1 MKSFLRILQLGT
13 LLFALPL
20 FCQQPPNN
28 AIGFQPGKSFQMGD
42 FDTVNLFNGNLTV
55 AIPLGPSFTPGG
67 NLAYGFHLI
76 YNGNAWVMAGGTQ
89 PEAIPNRFSNAALG
103 WRVSLGE
110 LVAPQD
116 PAILDIAAG
125 PGDWIFLGADGA
137 DHTFSLTL
145 HDEENGTN
153 YAGSDALD
161 FGTVVGYTRDGSY
174 LRLVRGARQ
183 IVAPPYP
190 CPLGRCIDYT
200 VDYSIEAPDGNI
212 HTFQGEISKYFLS
225 GPPTVQDDAKL
236 SYHLMS
242 SVDRF
247 GNYLHVT
254 YPDPLT
260 WVIKDGTLSAGDI
273 RTHTIH
279 FLNETFYEF
288 NGSSN
293 AHLFVDHIDLA
304 AFNGQTATYTFN
316 YSDYVEISKNCDDQ
330 YPANTTKTRFLNS
343 ITQPDGSLF
352 AMDYN
357 TIDRDPVTNAIQC
370 SRTAGHLLQ
379 FTLPTGGKIKYA
391 PELRTFPSFPDDPDP
406 RSGPAGDLRQ
416 HSMGV
421 ATRTLLDAN
430 NATAGSWT
438 YHADLTDP
446 IDYHHPPN
454 NSVTREPL
462 GLVVTVKDPL
472 GQTTAY
478 YFDVDHFGPDV
489 ACYPGGKEEIEYAM
503 PFTRMAGT
511 ATLDG
516 LFLSSEVYDGTCTM
530 QIPFFGT
537 GCARTCL
544 LDSNGLPLPPKRS
557 TYVLYEQD
565 PGSTVPTDQDRRVT
579 HRRTVFNDDLGC
591 GVACYEETL
600 LSDFDGLG
608 HYRTETRQSNFP
620 GTPFPRVTTTHYN
633 AVGGTY
639 VPGTGLQAAS
649 YMIPPGS
656 LWLPGVYDVQTTSE
670 NGQTARTEFCFNATT
685 AFLERR
691 RTQRSA
697 DRSRDL
703 LATFGQTG
711 GDVTTESYFGGDSQP
726 LSGGFATCTDNPG
739 TPAYH
744 ITHHYTYGSL
754 DWTQYDGVSF
764 KSLDLT
770 IDKSSGLASFS
781 RDTSGLLLTTYT
793 YDTMQRLT
801 EVHPP
806 GEAWTKYNY
815 TFSTS
820 TPSSLSIIRR
830 PFGSSATA
838 PAETSTYLYFDSFGR
853 SILSKE
859 QFPEGWSTTVTSY
872 DFLGRAV
879 STSMPEFHGS
889 SAWEIFTPAHSTTTT
904 YDRFDRPL
912 SIQAPDLGTTLFSY
926 AGNRVTYR
934 SACVSTNDHPQ
945 PPVGLPPPPPCL
957 TGGQTFTTTE
967 IVDGYG
973 RLSSVT
979 EPLTP
984 SLTTNYG
991 YDVGNRLASVA
1002 MNAPEGLQQR
1012 TFTYDLAGLLTSEK
1026 HPEKGRNG
1034 YGTVSYQEYDAR
1046 GHLRHRI
1053 DGTTGG
1059 AFDVTFV
1066 YDAAERLTHV
1076 QDLDPANIRR
1086 DLKFFEYG
1094 IDNPSNNPRL
1104 GKLKTATR
1112 HNYQPALGGDITV
1125 AETYTY
1131 GGPNGRVSLRETA
1144 IGGSLPP
1151 NTFTLGQSWDDL
1163 GNVETVTYP
1172 SNAAFTSTP
1181 SRTVGYSYTN
1191 ALLTGVNSYTNS
1203 MTHTANGLL
1212 SNIAHANGEN
1222 EVWTPDPDGM
1232 ARPFSIQITNSA
1244 GANKLIGPYMY
1255 DAAGNIEQ
1263 IGDTAATHTL
1273 YRYDGAGRLENAVDI
1288 VPSSPPAHSV
1298 VFTYDSFGNKLGD
1311 SLHRFDPNGDG
1322 KMTSSDI
1329 FYLVNFLF
1337 LHGPQP
1343 RGEDGFLSGDANN
1356 DGNVTSSDVFFL
1368 VNFLFLS
1375 GPAPSIPT
1383 ETALPGGGESVPT
1396 PGNEPDSITVGTVTA
1411 AGNTV
1416 DVPVYIRDV
1425 PGTLLDRDLPPG
1437 SKIQS
1442 FAIKVAYSPA
1452 SSVSSVT
1459 FTRSGITANLVPT
1472 VDLSP
1477 STSTANTISLI
1488 DTFQESTNLIPL
1500 ASKAPAPGNQVA
1512 HLVFTL
1518 SSSASPGSSIAITL
1532 DPSVTLLSDEGGNT
1546 SESPANGTLVLVD
1559 GAINIPSQMVTAP
1572 SASIANMP
1580 AETVRPARFLR
1591 NAKLASGST
1600 RFSPRTSSYLGTTN
1614 HDTAFDYDEAG
1625 DVLHD
1630 GSGRSFTY
1638 DALSMTTGATAPLT
1652 VGGTRNFAYI
1662 YTADDE
1668 RIALV
1673 ETLPSGATTTNWTL
1687 RGLDNHL
1694 LRTWTNST
1702 WREDDIWRGAAL
1714 LAYESPTG
1722 VRHYGLDHLGSPAI
1736 VTDATANLVGPLTF
1750 DAFGNGGATGAG
1762 MLQYTGHERDS
1773 FNVGSS
1779 PGTVTLPDYLHARYY
1794 DSARGR
1800 FLSVDPAVDSIDPGK
1815 PQSWNRYAYV
1825 RSNPLTFTD
1834 PTGRILWFSGAN
1846 DALDLLQTSIN
1857 TDLGKAAT
1865 FSIGGNGVATL
1876 TVNTGVEATK
1886 EQQAMIT
1893 MLSDAISDPN
1903 ITRIGVGLNDP
1914 GQFMG
1919 KSGQGGQMSMDI
1931 GDMAAAAGSCATTPG
1946 ALAAHEIAEKWAMQ
1960 SFGQSLKDAHAY
1972 ATFVEN
1978 RIAPWQRPIGGE
1990 NHLPPSYDSIHR
2002 YDEVLAPYFKSS
2014 PYYGGSAAMQWVT
2027 FKLIDGRVV
2036 SVTP

>member
-1 MKSFLRILQLGT
+1 MKPFLRILQLGA

-20 FCQQPPNN
+20 ICQQAPNS
-28 AIGFQPGKSFQMGD
+28 ALGFQPGKSFQMGD

-55 AIPLGPSFTPGG
+55 SIPLGPSFTPGG
-67 NLAYGFHLI
+67 NLAYGLHLV
-76 YNGNAWVMAGGTQ
+76 YNGNAWVIHDDTP

-116 PAILDIAAG
+116 PAILDISDG
-125 PGDWIFLGADGA
+125 GSWIFLGADGA
-137 DHTFSLTL
+137 DHSFYLTL

-153 YAGSDALD
+153 YAGSDALT

-174 LRLVRGARQ
+174 LRLVRGARLQ
-183 IVAPPYP
+183 TAFTYP
-190 CPLGRCIDYT
+190 CPIFPGFCNDFT
-200 VDYSIEAPDGNI
+200 VDYSIEAPDGNV
-212 HTFQGEISKYFLS
+212 HTFQAAITKSIRGGF
-225 GPPTVQDDAKL
+225 PTVQEDAKL

-247 GNYLHVT
+247 GNYLHVS

-260 WVIKDGTLSAGDI
+260 WVIKDGTPSAGDI
-273 RTHTIH
+273 RTHTVH

-288 NGSSN
+288 RGQPT
-293 AHLFVDHIDLA
+293 AHLFVDRIDLA
-304 AFNGQTATYTFN
+304 AFNGQTASYQFN

-330 YPANTTKTRFLNS
+330 YPMNTTNTRFLNS

-352 AMDYN
+352 AMNYL
-357 TIDRDPVTNAIQC
+357 TIVRDPVTNAIQC
-370 SRTAGHLLQ
+370 SKTAGHLLQ
-379 FTLPTGGKIKYA
+379 FTLPTGGKITYDLEMRAFPKY
-391 PELRTFPSFPDDPDP
+391 RDDQDP
-406 RSGPAGDLRQ
+406 RQGPGGGVRN

-421 ATRTLLDAN
+421 KTRTLFDAN
-430 NATAGSWT
+430 NTQVGAWN

-446 IDYHHPPN
+446 IDYLYPGN
-454 NSVTREPL
+454 IVSREPL
-462 GLVVTVKDPL
+462 GLVVTVNDPL
-472 GQTTAY
+472 GQTAAY
-478 YFDVDHFGPDV
+478 YFDVDHFGPDPV
-489 ACYPGGKEEIEYAM
+489 HGCYPGGTVDVEYAM
-503 PFTRMAGT
+503 PFTRMFGT
-511 ATLDG
+511 ATTDG

-530 QIPFFGT
+530 QIPAFGD

-544 LDSNGLPLPPKRS
+544 LDSNGLPLQPKRS

-565 PGSTVPTDQDRRVT
+565 PGSTVPTDQDRRVKQ
-579 HRRTVFNDDLGC
+579 RRTVFNDDTGC
-591 GVACYEETL
+591 ASGAPCYEETI

-608 HYRTETRQSNFP
+608 HYRTEMHQNNFSNTLIP
-620 GTPFPRVTTTHYN
+620 SRSTTTHYN

-639 VPGTGLQAAS
+639 VPGTGLHPVS
-649 YMIPPGS
+649 YMILPAS

-670 NGQTARTEFCFNATT
+670 NSQTARTEFCFDATT
-685 AFLERR
+685 AFLKGR
-691 RTQRSA
+691 RTQRSN

-703 LATFGQTG
+703 LATFEQTEG
-711 GDVTTESYFGGDSQP
+711 NVTAESYFGGDTHP
-726 LSGGFATCTDNPG
+726 LSGTTCTGDPNAP
-739 TPAYH
+739 TYRL
-744 ITHHYTYGSL
+744 THHYTYGSV
-754 DWTQYDGVSF
+754 DWTQYGGATF

-770 IDKSSGLASFS
+770 IDKNTGLASFS
-781 RDTSGLLLTTYT
+781 RDTSGLLQTAYV

-801 EVHPP
+801 EVRPQ
-806 GEAWTKYNY
+806 GEAWTKYTY
-815 TFSTS
+815 TFGI
-820 TPSSLSIIRR
+820 PSFLSIIRR
-830 PFGSSATA
+830 PFGSSVTA

-859 QFPEGWSTTVTSY
+859 QFHEGWSTTKTTY
-872 DFLGRAV
+872 DFLGRV
-879 STSMPEFHGS
+879 TNTSMPEFRNDS
-889 SAWEIFTPAHSTTTT
+889 SWEIFTPAHSTTTT

-912 SIQAPDLGTTLFSY
+912 SIQTPDFRATTFAY
-926 AGNRVTYR
+926 TGNRATYR

-957 TGGQTFTTTE
+957 TGEQTFTTTE
-967 IVDGYG
+967 TVDGHG
-973 RLSSVT
+973 RLASVT
-979 EPLTP
+979 EPLATP
-984 SLTTNYG
+984 VTTSYG
-991 YDVGNRLASVA
+991 YDVGNRLTSVTTD
-1002 MNAPEGLQQR
+1002 APEGQQLR
-1012 TFTYDLAGLLTSEK
+1012 FFTYDLAGLLTSEQ
-1026 HPEKGRNG
+1026 HPEKGVSGN
-1034 YGTVSYQEYDAR
+1034 GTVAYPEYDAR

-1112 HNYQPALGGDITV
+1112 HNYQPAPGGDITV

-1144 IGGSLPP
+1144 VGGALPA

-1163 GNVETVTYP
+1163 GNAATVTYP
-1172 SNAAFTSTP
+1172 SNAAFTATP

-1191 ALLTGVNSYTNS
+1191 ALLTGVNGYTNS

-1212 SNIAHANGEN
+1212 SQVVHANGET
-1222 EVWTPDPDGM
+1222 EDWTVDPNGM
-1232 ARPFSIQITNSA
+1232 SRPASIHISSSA
-1244 GANKLIGPYMY
+1244 GAEKLIGPYTY
-1255 DAAGNIEQ
+1255 DATGNIKQ
-1263 IGDTAATHTL
+1263 IGDTSATNTI
-1273 YRYDGAGRLENAVDI
+1273 YQYDGAGRLANSIDV
-1288 VPSSPPAHSV
+1288 VPLLPQHTTA
-1298 VFTYDSFGNKLGD
+1298 FRYDSFGNKVSTGE
-1311 SLHRFDPNGDG
+1311 SQFDPNGDRIL
-1322 KMTSSDI
+1322 SSADI

-1337 LHGPQP
+1337 LHGPPP
-1343 RGEDGFLSGDANN
+1343 RGTAGLVSGDANN
-1356 DGNVTSSDVFFL
+1356 DGVVNSSDIFFL
-1368 VNFLFLS
+1368 VNFLFLN
-1375 GPAPSIPT
+1375 GPSPSIPT

-1459 FTRSGITANLVPT
+1459 FSRSGITANLVPT
-1472 VDLSP
+1472 IDLSP
-1477 STSTANTISLI
+1477 FKANTISLI
-1488 DTFQESTNLIPL
+1488 DTFQESTNLLPL
-1500 ASKAPAPGNQVA
+1500 ASHAPAPGNVIA

-1518 SSSASPGSSIAITL
+1518 SDSAPPGSSIAITL

-1559 GAINIPSQMVTAP
+1559 GAINIPSSMVTTP
-1572 SASIANMP
+1572 TASMANMP
-1580 AETVRPARFLR
+1580 AETVRPARFLN
-1591 NAKLASGST
+1591 NARLATSST
-1600 RFSPRTSSYLGTTN
+1600 RFSPRASSYVGTTN
-1614 HDTAFDYDEAG
+1614 HDAAFDYDEAG
-1625 DVLHD
+1625 DVLQEHD
-1630 GSGRSFTY
+1630 TGRSFTY
-1638 DALSMTTGATAPLT
+1638 DALSMTTGATVPFT
-1652 VGGTRNFAYI
+1652 NGSRTFAYI

-1673 ETLPSGATTTNWTL
+1673 ETLPFGATTTNWTL

-1694 LRTWTNST
+1694 LRTWTNSST
-1702 WREDDIWRGAAL
+1702 SGWSWREDDIWRGAAL

-1736 VTDATANLVGPLTF
+1736 VTDALGHSVGPVTF

-1800 FLSVDPAVDSIDPGK
+1800 FLSVDTNVDIQKNLLEPSR
-1815 PQSWNRYAYV
+1815 WNRYSYATN
-1825 RSNPLTFTD
+1825 NPLKFVDPNGRDKTIYILQSFAFDSTTYLWGDVERLATNGYEVDPHRFSSESTYYEYLAKADHTDFVFTFSHAAV
-1834 PTGRILWFSGAN
+1834 TGISDASFFSFDSSRHFDNNAISSSSLAAAVNRDTNRPGGIALIGCNTIKPAQDLANKTGVPVVGSQGLMTFAN
-1846 DALDLLQTSIN
+1846 DKTAIAILTAYISKNGAIDQAAIDKVNQAICPS
-1857 TDLGKAAT
+1857 GKCDYQYQLAVPAT
-1865 FSIGGNGVATL
+1865 
-1876 TVNTGVEATK
+1876 
-1886 EQQAMIT
+1886 Q
-1893 MLSDAISDPN
+1893 
-1903 ITRIGVGLNDP
+1903 
-1914 GQFMG
+1914 
-1919 KSGQGGQMSMDI
+1919 
-1931 GDMAAAAGSCATTPG
+1931 
-1946 ALAAHEIAEKWAMQ
+1946 
-1960 SFGQSLKDAHAY
+1960 
-1972 ATFVEN
+1972 
-1978 RIAPWQRPIGGE
+1978 
-1990 NHLPPSYDSIHR
+1990 
-2002 YDEVLAPYFKSS
+2002 
-2014 PYYGGSAAMQWVT
+2014 
-2027 FKLIDGRVV
+2027 
-2036 SVTP
+2036 